1 MSLSRASPPGMP
13 SSRASTASP
22 APSRRLLANA
32 CRAADEC
39 LTLHWFRSLRHA
51 REKIT
56 AWRHHDNTER
66 PHSALGYLSPKEVL
80 DTTAASSLE
89 LLAGS
94 APTLTAT
101 NKPTGEFQLRAALIK
116 AEGQE

>member
-1 MSLSRASPPGMP
+1 LSRASPPRTTLRARR
-13 SSRASTASP
+13 SATSWSASTASS

-39 LTLHWFRSLRHA
+39 LNLHWFRSLRHA
-51 REKIT
+51 RAEIA
-56 AWRHHDNTER
+56 AWRNHYNTER

-89 LLAGS
+89 PLAGS
-94 APTLTAT
+94 APALTAT
-101 NKPTGEFQLRAALIK
+101 NKPENSSSARP
-116 AEGQE
+116 